1 MLESVVG
8 YLKMNDV
15 KFKVNQLLKN
25 YSSVSIGGMADIIAF
40 PNETKQLCQTI
51 DFLKD
56 AQISNKIFGRMTNV
70 LPSDHSY
77 HGVVVKTDG
86 LSGLDIKDNVINAEV
101 GISLPLLSIK
111 ALNCGLSGLEELSGI
126 PGSLGGAVYGN
137 AGAFG
142 REIAELVTTII
153 CYDKIHRKNVILSN
167 NDCKFSYRTSYF
179 KENGLIPL
187 KVTLSLTKSDSNN
200 IKKRMDECREI
211 RRLTQPVGVKS
222 LGSTFKRVSSGTSAA
237 KLIDSCGL
245 KGYTLGG
252 AKVSEKHAGFI
263 INTGTASAA
272 DYIGVMEYTKKIV
285 KQKFDIVLEEE
296 IEIFN

>member
-1 MLESVVG
+1 MT
-8 YLKMNDV
+8 
-15 KFKVNQLLKN
+15 
-25 YSSVSIGGMADIIAF
+25 VSFHIVH
-40 PNETKQLCQTI
+40 P
-51 DFLKD
+51 
-56 AQISNKIFGRMTNV
+56 
-70 LPSDHSY
+70 
-77 HGVVVKTDG
+77 
-86 LSGLDIKDNVINAEV
+86 
-101 GISLPLLSIK
+101 
-111 ALNCGLSGLEELSGI
+111 
-126 PGSLGGAVYGN
+126 
-137 AGAFG
+137 
-142 REIAELVTTII
+142 
-153 CYDKIHRKNVILSN
+153 
-167 NDCKFSYRTSYF
+167 
-179 KENGLIPL
+179 
-187 KVTLSLTKSDSNN
+187 TLRN